1 MANSLSVDNLYELKD
16 EEVKRT
22 VIATFL
28 AQLENAGPVKKVFF
42 EHERPPA
49 LGPQNGEFVEN
60 VVSALVA
67 SAISRS
73 SLYDFNRTVDQ
84 GRADSY
90 WQQALRSDTATRA
103 GQALYEWAFPEYCRG
118 GGHTF
123 REYLNDRPE
132 SWGQQFATYVST
144 NPFVNVTMNKLI
156 SGEANWLERLNLVL
170 YKIHRLHSPSL
181 PAVLSVWQHAYPD
194 KGVVQMWQSYNYVPA
209 PAFHNDEFMGQV
221 ATAINV
227 REIASSYDE
236 FGTTYY
242 VYGGAVWRFLSG
254 RPKALGLTTGQHP
267 NNIRYP
273 SIKGFVAGT
282 PVQLADGRR
291 VPIESVKQ
299 GDVVLARDG
308 ATGTRSDESV
318 VARLASD
325 TIIYGINDDEPF
337 FGPGRLFWTDE
348 GWKALEPAIGREE
361 NPSRQIGK
369 LQEGDVVFRLVQHEP
384 PCYEQVKIQCFSRR
398 VLPAGALLYGLHLEE
413 ARSYHAHGFCVGM
426 NYPVITEQRL
436 SAGLSKLSHEERR
449 FLARQLKPAL
459 PLLAKAIGNFIEG
472 PLQRTLGEL

>member
-1 MANSLSVDNLYELKD
+1 
-16 EEVKRT
+16 
-22 VIATFL
+22 
-28 AQLENAGPVKKVFF
+28 
-42 EHERPPA
+42 
-49 LGPQNGEFVEN
+49 
-60 VVSALVA
+60 
-67 SAISRS
+67 
-73 SLYDFNRTVDQ
+73 
-84 GRADSY
+84 
-90 WQQALRSDTATRA
+90 
-103 GQALYEWAFPEYCRG
+103 
-118 GGHTF
+118 
-123 REYLNDRPE
+123 
-132 SWGQQFATYVST
+132 
-144 NPFVNVTMNKLI
+144 
-156 SGEANWLERLNLVL
+156 
-170 YKIHRLHSPSL
+170 PSL

-221 ATAINV
+221 ATAISV
-227 REIASSYDE
+227 REIVPSYDE
-236 FGTTYY
+236 FGTTYD
-242 VYGGAVWRFLSG
+242 VYGGAVWRFLLG

-318 VARLASD
+318 VARLESD

-337 FGPGRLFWTDE
+337 FGPGRLFWTDA

-384 PCYEQVKIQCFSRR
+384 PCYEQVKIQRFSRR